1 VVPRNRTREKR
12 ILWTATV
19 LALVRSFN
27 YWSMVNTP
35 GGISRLYGFERHA
48 DTLGAGGSLFAAL
61 CCLGTP
67 AILAFL
73 AAIGA
78 GFLVNDLILLPLLAV
93 SLLVSL
99 WGLGKGRDVHGDR
112 RPLALGSP
120 GAVLIPAG
128 IFVGAPLVAV
138 GAILLIAA
146 TVWNVVAR
154 RQCEIACAKRDIEP
168 QASDRA

>member
-1 VVPRNRTREKR
+1 MTF
-12 ILWTATV
+12 L
-19 LALVRSFN
+19 
-27 YWSMVNTP
+27 
-35 GGISRLYGFERHA
+35 ERHA
-48 DTLGAGGSLFAAL
+48 DKLGTGGSLFAAL

-78 GFLVNDLILLPLLAV
+78 GFLVNDLLLLPLLAL

-99 WGLGKGRDVHGDR
+99 WGLEKGREVHRNPG
-112 RPLALGSP
+112 PLRLGTL

-128 IFVGAPLVAV
+128 IFLGAWLVAL
-138 GAILLIAA
+138 GAVLLIAA

-154 RQCEIACAKRDIEP
+154 RRCETGCDVPA
-168 QASDRA
+168 

>member
-1 VVPRNRTREKR
+1 MTF
-12 ILWTATV
+12 L
-19 LALVRSFN
+19 
-27 YWSMVNTP
+27 
-35 GGISRLYGFERHA
+35 ERHA
-48 DTLGAGGSLFAAL
+48 DKLGTGGSLFAAL

-78 GFLVNDLILLPLLAV
+78 GFLVNDLILLPLLAI

-99 WGLGKGRDVHGDR
+99 WGLEKGREVHRNPG
-112 RPLALGSP
+112 PLRLGTL

-128 IFVGAPLVAV
+128 IFLGAWLVAI
-138 GAILLIAA
+138 GAVLLIAA

-154 RQCEIACAKRDIEP
+154 RRCETGCDVPA
-168 QASDRA
+168 